1 MHADGATRA
10 RSPGA
15 GPGVLEELLTY
26 DDLFLEYFN
35 AFLAL
40 PAFPLRLRY
49 DRLRGQLQELD
60 SFLSESPSQMG
71 MKPSSPHYGATD
83 AERERILGW
92 LRRERLPPFQ
102 RTALYLEYKLA
113 KLLIRPLDEGYPVSR
128 HEVRG
133 YSRQSDSATVSRI
146 PSHPST
152 AGLPTR
158 VPSLGLWRPPS
169 QTHSTPAHL
178 GCFSSVP
185 DQLPWGS
192 PVEFPAAVS
201 LGQSPFAE
209 GLSSLHLQSLLPDSG
224 TGVANEGSVD
234 GWTNAGGSERSL
246 AGLTRAASSSSPTA
260 GHIRYYLGS
269 RRQGEP
275 VSGTRKV
282 LPFDLDESS
291 ASEGGEESWLLPGF
305 GHSTLQQLKED
316 VLGTRA
322 GMDGFKEFLHGTLGI
337 HLLRFWMDCEDVMG
351 RTKCLEAS
359 AAQREAQLLCV
370 SLCRN
375 IQDTYKLSLSL
386 ASQEPKC
393 EAQGSVEA
401 TFTAFSRSQY
411 DALRRLRAYWVP
423 RFLLHYQRTR
433 HLRAVPTS
441 GSQTKPRPPV
451 ATDFLPSLKVFAS
464 LPVVGDGCMSCTN
477 RSADWFSLPCSGA
490 SWQGRIASAQ
500 QPDLPWNLPDTPL
513 TSHFLQALMY
523 DPGAGGSFLHYL
535 TRFEDAQKVHNFQ
548 LWQALEEH
556 QAAWEWQ
563 ADQLQPHR
571 SAWQIFHMYLVHGA
585 PYDVGLSSDLPH
597 YIQQLQEMLI
607 SSNQPLE
614 PLALE
619 PVAQHVLAVLCE
631 AWLHY
636 LRHEIATF
644 LEYCVPASYLEVQDV
659 RSKDSRIKQ
668 RRDRARKKKENTGFH
683 AQKGREQQRRWGKK
697 AAAKPQG
704 SGHTGLASGEGS
716 VTPQRAL
723 ELLNNKVVFKAYRKA
738 AQEMQDAG
746 LQTVLGLLE
755 KLEWCR
761 AAPEGRKRLSCV
773 LKLLDFFEG
782 AGPLSPHLPRE
793 LRKRLRTEVGQGA
806 VSDSSVEEIQAA
818 LYAHIAPAF
827 ESFWAEVS
835 KGLDRHGVQPSR
847 IQDEGWPKLQPLLHL
862 LAAKVALKHLRTRK
876 AAGGLAATAQ
886 PSQEDKASFCQFL
899 RAAAEG
905 WPTLERLHFLKHLQ
919 VHGPPVLEHGLHFHL
934 EVQKFKNAHH
944 AMPDRA
950 LLRKKVQVIRN
961 CFLVSQLEPRLQV
974 VVEAEKL
981 ARAVRAAEQALQQDA
996 PAPPPS
1002 LFDELRDSVFS
1013 TLLPYWA
1020 GFRKAWLKQS
1030 LESVQRA
1037 PVLRAQQ
1044 LLQQRRALFERSQG
1058 PPQTFQLSP
1067 LQQHANV
1074 KGSKQQGGF
1083 TYTFSISRGIA
1094 LKASSREDMG
1104 NRTSVFGNGKR
1115 SARVQLPHL
1124 PKVPVLL

>member
-1 MHADGATRA
+1 MGRTGL
-10 RSPGA
+10 SSCCPGIPA
-15 GPGVLEELLTY
+15 GLSLLSGPGVLEELLTY

-60 SFLSESPSQMG
+60 GFLSESPSQTG
-71 MKPSSPHYGATD
+71 MKPSSLHYGATD

-128 HEVRG
+128 HEIRG
-133 YSRQSDSATVSRI
+133 YSR
-146 PSHPST
+146 
-152 AGLPTR
+152 
-158 VPSLGLWRPPS
+158 
-169 QTHSTPAHL
+169 
-178 GCFSSVP
+178 CFSSVP

-209 GLSSLHLQSLLPDSG
+209 GLSRLHLRSLLPDSG

-260 GHIRYYLGS
+260 GHIKYHLGS

-275 VSGTRKV
+275 ASGTRKV
-282 LPFDLDESS
+282 LQFDLDESS
-291 ASEGGEESWLLPGF
+291 TSEGGEESWLLPGF
-305 GHSTLQQLKED
+305 GRSTLQQLKED

-337 HLLRFWMDCEDVMG
+337 HLLHFWMDCEDVME

-359 AAQREAQLLCV
+359 AAQGEAQLLCV
-370 SLCRN
+370 SLCR
-375 IQDTYKLSLSL
+375 
-386 ASQEPKC
+386 
-393 EAQGSVEA
+393 
-401 TFTAFSRSQY
+401 
-411 DALRRLRAYWVP
+411 
-423 RFLLHYQRTR
+423 
-433 HLRAVPTS
+433 
-441 GSQTKPRPPV
+441 
-451 ATDFLPSLKVFAS
+451 
-464 LPVVGDGCMSCTN
+464 
-477 RSADWFSLPCSGA
+477 
-490 SWQGRIASAQ
+490 
-500 QPDLPWNLPDTPL
+500 
-513 TSHFLQALMY
+513 
-523 DPGAGGSFLHYL
+523 
-535 TRFEDAQKVHNFQ
+535 FEDSQKVHNFQ
-548 LWQALEEH
+548 LWQALEKH

-563 ADQLQPHR
+563 ADRLQPHR
-571 SAWQIFHMYLVHGA
+571 SAWQIFHKYLVHGA
-585 PYDVGLSSDLPH
+585 PYDVGLSSALPH
-597 YIQQLQEMLI
+597 YIQQLQEMLS

-619 PVAQHVLAVLCE
+619 PVAQHVLVVLCE

-668 RRDRARKKKENTGFH
+668 RRDRARKRKENTGFH
-683 AQKGREQQRRWGKK
+683 AQKGREQQRRRRKK

-723 ELLNNKVVFKAYRKA
+723 ELLNNKVVFKTYRKA

-746 LQTVLGLLE
+746 LQRVLGLLE
-755 KLEWCR
+755 KLERCR

-773 LKLLDFFEG
+773 LKLLDLFEG

-818 LYAHIAPAF
+818 LYAHIAPTF

-862 LAAKVALKHLRTRK
+862 LAAKVALKRLRTRK

-905 WPTLERLHFLKHLQ
+905 WPTLERLHFLHHLQ
-919 VHGPPVLEHGLHFHL
+919 VHGPPVLEHGLHFQL

-961 CFLVSQLEPRLQV
+961 CFLVSQLEPQLQV
-974 VVEAEKL
+974 VVDAEKL
-981 ARAVRAAEQALQQDA
+981 GRAVRAAEQALQQDV

-1002 LFDELRDSVFS
+1002 LFDELRDSIFS

-1020 GFRKAWLKQS
+1020 GFRKAWLKRS
-1030 LESVQRA
+1030 LESIQRA

-1058 PPQTFQLSP
+1058 PPQTFQLPP

-1094 LKASSREDMG
+1094 LKASSREDTG

-1115 SARVQLPHL
+1115 SARVQLPPL
-1124 PKVPVLL
+1124 PEVPVLL